1 MRTVA
6 LAEGADF
13 DGWRSHARR
22 LLAEEVPPADVTW
35 LVSGEASLLLTDEA
49 DVSAAPAK
57 PAARIPAEFLG
68 LMESL
73 ICHSDPQR
81 YGLAYRLLWRLTH
94 GERQLLQLITDPDVV
109 RARNAEKNVRRD
121 SHKMKAFVRFREV
134 AVDDGALVGVRA
146 DSVIY
151 IAWFEPSHY
160 IVERVAPFFVRRF
173 TGMRWSIL
181 TPYRSAHWDGTA
193 LSYGPGAT
201 KADAPSEDVLEDYW
215 RTYFASIFNPARL
228 KEQAMLSEMPVKY
241 WKNLPEAQLIPG
253 LIRDARPRTLAMVE
267 AAPTTPK
274 KRFAAPE
281 AGAPVPVLEGSLAE
295 LRAQAKDCRAC
306 PLWQPATQTVFGEGP
321 EHARLMLVGE
331 QPGDQEDLAGRP
343 FVGPAGKL
351 LDRALQQAGL
361 DRRTLYLTNTV
372 KHFKFTARNIFRQH
386 QGANREE
393 QRACRVWLTAE
404 IARVQPKVIV
414 CLGAT
419 AASNLID
426 PDFELLAQRGQWR
439 EWPDGTRLMATV
451 HPSYLL
457 RLKDPEAKA
466 QATADFVDDLA
477 RVAEALRPVSV
488 AT

>member
-1 MRTVA
+1 MRTIA
-6 LAEGADF
+6 LKDGADF
-13 DGWRSHARR
+13 DGWRTAARA
-22 LLAEEVPPADVTW
+22 LLAAEVPPEQVTW
-35 LVSGEASLLLTDEA
+35 LASGEASLLLDQDEPA
-49 DVSAAPAK
+49 SASASGATT
-57 PAARIPAEFLG
+57 RIPAEFLG

-134 AVDDGALVGVRA
+134 RAADGELVYV
-146 DSVIY
+146 
-151 IAWFEPSHY
+151 AWFEPSHY

-181 TPYRSAHWDGTA
+181 TPYRSAHWDGETLQFA
-193 LSYGPGAT
+193 SGAS
-201 KADAPSEDVLEDYW
+201 KADAPSQDVLEDYW

-228 KEQAMLSEMPVKY
+228 KVQAMQSEMPVKY
-241 WKNLPEAQLIPG
+241 WKNLPEARLIPT

-267 AAPTTPK
+267 AEATVPK
-274 KRFAAPE
+274 KRFAAP
-281 AGAPVPVLEGSLAE
+281 ALPVQVPLPQGSLAE
-295 LRAQAKDCRAC
+295 LRAQARDCRAC

-321 EHARLMLVGE
+321 EDARLMLVGE

-351 LDRALQQAGL
+351 LDALLAQAGL
-361 DRRTLYLTNTV
+361 DRRAIYVTNAV

-386 QGANREE
+386 LGANIEE
-393 QRACRVWLTAE
+393 QRACRPWLLAE
-404 IARVQPKVIV
+404 IAHVQPRFIV

-426 PDFELLAQRGQWR
+426 PAFELLAQRGQWR

-457 RLKDPEAKA
+457 RLKDPAPRARAMAECLADL
-466 QATADFVDDLA
+466 QAVAAALA
-477 RVAEALRPVSV
+477 VLR
-488 AT
+488 